1 MTGEIM
7 TDLPVA
13 CTLDE
18 GGLKRRREGLLAQL
32 AARVTRREWLAE
44 GLRLEFAAT
53 SETLELIGK
62 AIEAERRCCRFL
74 RFQLTVEPDDRGI
87 VLELTGPPG
96 TAEFLQFIVPSSEF

>member
-1 MTGEIM
+1 M

-13 CTLDE
+13 CTLDA
-18 GGLKRRREGLLAQL
+18 GGLKDRRDGLLAQL
-32 AARVTRREWLAE
+32 AARVTRREALPE

-74 RFQLTVEPDDRGI
+74 RFQLTVEPDQRGI
-87 VLELTGPPG
+87 VLELTGPRG
-96 TAEFLQFIVPSSEF
+96 TAEFLRTLITN